1 MEDKILKMFFEPERW
16 EYAIAKGIV
25 KDVPKAVLY
34 QLCKPEKRIEMY
46 VAIRDGKYEI
56 APPHTAK
63 IPKDTP
69 GEWRTVYVNEGADRV
84 LLSIANDLLFEL
96 MPDCVHPACKSYLK
110 GVGCGKVVQE
120 ASRSLSPNPSPKG
133 KGSNGPLGWKSD
145 LSKYFDS
152 VPIEFIDAAFDG
164 VEQRFGESKLIDVLR
179 KYYHSDL
186 YIDGETKQVCEKY
199 QSLKQGC
206 SVASW
211 LADVLLYH
219 IDERLSKLDG
229 YYVRYSD
236 DMLFIGRDDDKA
248 MAILTEE
255 LARMQMK
262 LNPKKVE
269 WLDDKHW
276 FKFLGF
282 SIKGASISMSNSR
295 IKKFQKE
302 IEKRSLSL
310 VPSPKGKGWKL
321 PSFAKALND
330 INRYLYHGDGQG
342 HSWATGIL
350 GVVNVRQDIDTLN
363 AFVMDC
369 LRAVYTGKTKVG
381 GLGYDKQGKTGCIVR
396 GRGRNV
402 SANRRKTGDTI
413 DGYISLGCMQDAIRT
428 SRAAYDTLVRSLSHN
443 PSRGSRGQVLDR
455 SGRANQATCPL
466 DPPFPFGEGRGEA
479 ALEAA
484 YEVYKHSIPSEKTM
498 HRTARFYALPES
510 ELSDEDMLYGVP
522 REQAERELEQAL
534 ANFAYPEDAGWF
546 WQSKNDPDLV
556 VLRSWKPLPQP
567 LPKRE
572 GECYLR

>member
-1 MEDKILKMFFEPERW
+1 MDDGNIGKENFGVTMEDKLLKMFFEPERW

-25 KDVPKAVLY
+25 KDVPKNVLY
-34 QLCKPEKRIEMY
+34 QLCKPEVRIRMY
-46 VAIRDGKYEI
+46 QAIANGTYEI
-56 APPHTAK
+56 APPHTAQ

-120 ASRSLSPNPSPKG
+120 ASAAIVATKPQGTR
-133 KGSNGPLGWKSD
+133 PLGWKSD

-164 VEQRFGESKLIDVLR
+164 VEQRFGDSKLIDVLR

-186 YIDGETKQVCEKY
+186 YIDGETHKVCEKY

-219 IDERLSKLDG
+219 IDEKLSKLDG

-236 DMLFIGRDDDKA
+236 DMLFIGRDADKA
-248 MAILTEE
+248 MAVLTDE
-255 LARMQMK
+255 LARMKMC

-269 WLDDKHW
+269 WLDADHW

-282 SIKGASISMSNSR
+282 SIKGENISMSNSR

-302 IEKRSLSL
+302 IEARTVKAKT
-310 VPSPKGKGWKL
+310 KGRDGKWHGV
-321 PSFAKALND
+321 SFARALNQV
-330 INRYLYHGDGQG
+330 NRYLYHGDGQG

-369 LRAVYTGKTKVG
+369 LRAVHTGKTKIG
-381 GLGYDKQGKTGCIVR
+381 GLGYDRQGRTGCIVR

-402 SANRRKTGDTI
+402 SANRRKTGDAI
-413 DGYISLGCMQDAIRT
+413 DGYVSLGCMQDAIRT
-428 SRAAYDTLVRSLSHN
+428 SRAAYDTLVRSL
-443 PSRGSRGQVLDR
+443 
-455 SGRANQATCPL
+455 T
-466 DPPFPFGEGRGEA
+466 FGGKTAGHTDGETTSIE

-484 YEVYKHSIPSEKTM
+484 YEVYKHSIPSERTM
-498 HRTARFYALPES
+498 YLTARFYALPVS
-510 ELSDEDMLYGVP
+510 ELSDDDMLYGMP

-534 ANFAYPEDAGWF
+534 ADFAYPEDAGWF
-546 WQSKNDPDLV
+546 WQSPNDPDLV
-556 VLRSWKPLPQP
+556 VLRSWTTKAA
-567 LPKRE
+567 
-572 GECYLR
+572 